1 MSLMWH
7 AADLAERLRASPSYG
22 FAKSVQPGQPEFDW
36 AAFKVKRDAYIKQL
50 NRIYEKAITK
60 DGVEYHVGYG
70 RIKDA
75 NTVEVT
81 KHDGSTYTLQTD
93 NIVLAA
99 GGRPIIPTEE
109 EVPGASLGITSDGFF
124 NLEEQPERIAIVG
137 AGYIA
142 VELAGLFNTLGS
154 ETHLFMRGD
163 KVLRKFDQGIQD
175 TLTPWMEHAGLKM
188 HKNSN
193 VTKVEGTK
201 GGPVTIH
208 TKEGE
213 TVEVDVLLWAV
224 GRRANTEDVGLQN
237 VPEIKTDEE
246 GNIIVDEYQATPVRS
261 IFALGDVAGRVQL
274 TPAAI
279 AAGRRLSNRLFG
291 PEKFKNDK
299 LSYDN
304 IPNVVFSHPTA
315 GTVGLTEKEARE
327 KYGDSVKIYQSS
339 FKAIYFYMLEK
350 DRREPSFM
358 KVIVVGPEEK
368 VVGVHI
374 LGMGCDEIMQGF
386 GVAVKM
392 GATKQDLDDTVA
404 IHPTS
409 SEELVT
415 LR

>member
-1 MSLMWH
+1 MWH